1 MKRILLFM
9 MAVVATVTMA
19 AQVDSVVVFGSV
31 TNFHMGTPMPAC
43 TIHLIQG
50 EDTLYSS
57 LSDAEGFFFIKG
69 VPTGNYTL
77 SVEREFSLYMAN
89 LVLAENAE
97 LSISVDTVRHVDLMP
112 VRVTSS
118 KHQLDGKLITTPE
131 DPRLWD
137 FSGEMRESFPAN
149 IGGLR

>member
-1 MKRILLFM
+1 MKRILLFS

-19 AQVDSVVVFGSV
+19 AQVDSVMVFGSV

-50 EDTLYSS
+50 EDTLFTSM
-57 LSDAEGFFFIKG
+57 SDAEGFFFIKG
-69 VPTGNYTL
+69 VPTGSYNLT
-77 SVEREFSLYMAN
+77 VEREFSLYMAN

-112 VRVTSS
+112 VRVTSP
-118 KHQLDGKLITTPE
+118 KHQLGNALITTP
-131 DPRLWD
+131 DNPRLWN

-149 IGGLR
+149 IGGLK